1 MVKIRM
7 IIVGVC
13 SLMMCLSILFVF
25 YIFGIMDSPIKVF
38 EGVLFSLLFP
48 GVIILIS
55 SFVRMSKIFSKVE
68 GSAETSGSL

>member
-13 SLMMCLSILFVF
+13 SLIVCLSILFVF

-55 SFVRMSKIFSKVE
+55 SFVRICQGRNIEDMKEWRERK
-68 GSAETSGSL
+68 